1 MYRGVVCINLGMVD
15 FMIFQIAARALVQA
29 SRLNYVECSATLTLR
44 FCQTRVLLHM
54 AFLLIQYSGSTHS
67 HAFP

>member
-1 MYRGVVCINLGMVD
+1 
-15 FMIFQIAARALVQA
+15 MIFQIAARALVQA